1 MSTQETRLFS
11 QEVSPLQSGTS
22 RGAANEPAQEA
33 EFDLT
38 SIEKI
43 VVVTRK
49 TPLQELVYR
58 LNSKAQA
65 RFYLKQNS
73 ISFDVYEQSD
83 EQYQQAFQTVKR
95 QLPRQI
101 KAQFIERDLL
111 PTYQFGEHDLVITLG
126 QDGLV
131 INTAKYL
138 TIQPILALNPD
149 PARIDGVLIPFSYAD
164 TQTWLER
171 TLQGKVK
178 ITHVSM
184 AKAAL
189 NDGQVL
195 YAVNDL
201 FIGPRTHGS
210 ARYILEYGRSREQQS
225 SSGLIVS
232 TGAGCTGWL
241 RSVTTGAWHIAR
253 YFGAST
259 GEPPSLEQLALGWD
273 SDRLWFSV
281 REPFVS
287 KTSQANIVFGQL
299 QRGQKL
305 VITSQMPDYG
315 VIFSDGIESDYLA
328 FNSGAIAEI
337 SLAER
342 QAHLVTRP

>member
-1 MSTQETRLFS
+1 MSTWENTSL
-11 QEVSPLQSGTS
+11 SPGLTGNNE
-22 RGAANEPAQEA
+22 GAFGGA
-33 EFDLT
+33 ERSDAFDLAAV
-38 SIEKI
+38 EKI

-49 TPLQELVYR
+49 TQLEELVYR
-58 LNSKAQA
+58 LNSKSQA
-65 RFYLKQNS
+65 RFYLEQNNV
-73 ISFDVYEQSD
+73 SFSSYEQAGT
-83 EQYQQAFQTVKR
+83 QYQRALEVLKQ
-95 QLPRQI
+95 QLPR
-101 KAQFIERDLL
+101 KLKTQFLDRELL
-111 PTYQFGEHDLVITLG
+111 STYQFGERDLVVTLG

-138 TIQPILALNPD
+138 TNQPILALNPD
-149 PARIDGVLIPFSYAD
+149 PARIDGVLIPFAYSEARD
-164 TQTWLER
+164 CLEQA
-171 TLQGKVK
+171 LQGKVR
-178 ITHVSM
+178 ISHISM
-184 AKAAL
+184 AKASL
-189 NDGQVL
+189 NDGQML

-201 FIGPRTHGS
+201 FIGPRSHGS
-210 ARYILEYGRSREQQS
+210 ARYLLEYAGSREQQS
-225 SSGLIVS
+225 SSGLIIS

-241 RSVTTGAWHIAR
+241 RSITTGAWHIAQ

-259 GEPPSLEQLALGWD
+259 DKPPAPEELALGWD

-305 VITSQMPDYG
+305 VITSQMPDSG

-328 FNSGAIAEI
+328 FNSGSIAEI

-342 QAHLVTRP
+342 QAHLITRP

>member
-1 MSTQETRLFS
+1 MQRSHDPQS
-11 QEVSPLQSGTS
+11 QVGT
-22 RGAANEPAQEA
+22 
-33 EFDLT
+33 DLT
-38 SIEKI
+38 AIEKI

-49 TPLQELVYR
+49 TPLEELIYR
-58 LNSKAQA
+58 QNSKSQA
-65 RFYLKQNS
+65 RFYLEQNN
-73 ISFDVYEQSD
+73 ISFAEYEQAD
-83 EQYQQAFQTVKR
+83 AQYQQALQVVRR
-95 QLPRQI
+95 QLPRNL
-101 KAQFIERDLL
+101 KTQFLDRDLL
-111 PTYQFGEHDLVITLG
+111 PTYQFGERDLVVTLG

-131 INTAKYL
+131 INVAKYL
-138 TIQPILALNPD
+138 TGQPILALNPD
-149 PARIDGVLIPFSYAD
+149 PARIDGVLIPFAYSEA
-164 TQTWLER
+164 QTWLER
-171 TLQGKVK
+171 VLQGKVQVRR
-178 ITHVSM
+178 VSM
-184 AKAAL
+184 ARAAL
-189 NDGQVL
+189 NDGQTL

-210 ARYILEYGRSREQQS
+210 ARYLVEYGRQIERQS

-241 RSVTTGAWHIAR
+241 RSITTGAWMVAQ
-253 YFGAST
+253 YFGGSE
-259 GEPPSLEQLALGWD
+259 GDPPALEKLSLGWD

-287 KTSQANIVFGQL
+287 KTSQASLVFGQL

-305 VITSQMPDYG
+305 VITSQMPDSG

-342 QAHLVTRP
+342 QAHLIASL